1 MSPAGM
7 KDVADRAGVSV
18 GTVSNVL
25 NRPGA
30 VSDRTRERVV
40 RAIEELGFVRNES
53 ARLLR
58 NGHSRTVA
66 YVIFDPSNP
75 FFTDVA
81 KGAEDAARAAGLVLY
96 IASSSEDRDR
106 EAEHL
111 DVLLEHRVRGVL
123 ITPLDRDGERLR
135 KLPRQGVP
143 VVLVDRA
150 AQDPSAWCSVAVD
163 DVEGGDLAV
172 DHLVELGHTR
182 IAFVGGPVGL
192 PQVADRLAGAR
203 QALERA
209 GLPPGQLTVVETA
222 APTVAEGRL
231 AGQKVIGM
239 PARRRPTAAFCA
251 NDLLALGFL
260 QQMTQHGLRVPSDM
274 SIVGYDD
281 IDFAAAAAV
290 PLTSVRQPRYELGH
304 RACELLLAEAS
315 ARNDPD
321 GGRRHVHE
329 QVEFQP
335 NLVVRASSGPPGS
348 RGPTDRAI

>member
-1 MSPAGM
+1 MAR
-7 KDVADRAGVSV
+7 RAGVSL

-25 NRPGA
+25 NRPDA
-30 VSDRTRERVV
+30 VSLRTRERVE
-40 RAIEELGFVRNES
+40 RAIAELSFVRNES

-58 NGHSRTVA
+58 NGNSRTVA

-96 IASSSEDRDR
+96 IASSSEDPDR

-150 AQDPSAWCSVAVD
+150 AQDPSSWCSVAVD

-172 DHLVELGHTR
+172 DHLVELGHTA
-182 IAFVGGPVGL
+182 IAYVGGPAQL
-192 PQVADRLAGAR
+192 PQIADRLAGAR
-203 QALERA
+203 QAMQRA
-209 GLPPGQLTVVETA
+209 GLPASQLTVVETA

-231 AGQKVIGM
+231 AGQQVLGL

-260 QQMTQHGLRVPSDM
+260 QQMTQHGVTVPADM

-281 IDFAAAAAV
+281 IEFAAAAAV
-290 PLTSVRQPRYELGH
+290 PLTSVRQPRHELGR
-304 RACELLLAEAS
+304 RACELLLAEAAAMAGPAGAS
-315 ARNDPD
+315 A
-321 GGRRHVHE
+321 HE
-329 QVEFQP
+329 HQQVEFQP
-335 NLVVRASSGPPGS
+335 NLVVRASTAAPTS
-348 RGPTDRAI
+348 RSRRTPHTGG